1 MTLRQA
7 YNDARLAEH
16 GWSFERAMADPTMR
30 RCLEH
35 SARVRVVQH
44 RVSRYAD
51 EYHCTCGRQWAVD
64 DNEPPAECRT

>member
-1 MTLRQA
+1 MTLREA
-7 YNDARLAEH
+7 YNAANLSRA

-35 SARVRVVQH
+35 TANARVTH

-51 EYHCTCGRQWAVD
+51 TYHCTCGRQWAVD
-64 DNEPPAECRT
+64 DNEPPVECRT